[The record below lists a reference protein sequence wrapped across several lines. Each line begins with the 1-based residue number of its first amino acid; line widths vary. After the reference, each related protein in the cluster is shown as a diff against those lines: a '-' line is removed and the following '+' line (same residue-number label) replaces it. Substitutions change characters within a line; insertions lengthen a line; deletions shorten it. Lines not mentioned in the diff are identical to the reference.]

1 MRADRLMSLLLLL
14 QGSKGKLK
22 ARELAR
28 RLEVCERTVHRDL
41 EALSG
46 SGVPVFADRGPNGGA
61 ALVEG
66 WRTSVAGL
74 TDAEAQ
80 ALAVGG
86 PPNALA
92 KLGLSG
98 PLKSGLLKL
107 AASLPAL
114 QRRAAD
120 EARQRLLIDA
130 RPWFEADEELP
141 HLGVLRD
148 AVWREHK
155 LRLGYRDFDGN
166 ASERTLDPYALV
178 AKLERLYLVAG
189 TAAGPTVFR
198 VSRVT
203 GARLLAQRFERP
215 AGFEL
220 ERFWDEWCRRF
231 GERRSSYP
239 VELAVAREGEQALAA
254 ARPASDAAL
263 IQGSR
268 RGRDGRKRL
277 TLDFEKRRIAI
288 AQLLELAPAVEVLAP
303 VELRERLA
311 EIARGLSCYAV
322 SSACRPSRP

>member
-1 MRADRLMSLLLLL
+1 MRADRLLSLLLLL
-14 QGSKGKLK
+14 QSSKGKLK

-74 TDAEAQ
+74 TEAEAQ

-86 PPNALA
+86 GAGAMA
-92 KLGLSG
+92 KLGLSA

-114 QRRAAD
+114 QQRAAE
-120 EARQRLLIDA
+120 EARRRLLIDP
-130 RPWFEADEELP
+130 RPWFESDEELP

-148 AVWREHK
+148 AVWRERK

-166 ASERTLDPYALV
+166 ASRRTVDPYALV

-189 TAAGPTVFR
+189 TGAGPTVFR

-215 AGFEL
+215 ASFDL
-220 ERFWDEWCRRF
+220 ERFWGDWCRRF

-239 VELAVAREGEQALAA
+239 VELAVAREGEAALASV
-254 ARPASDAAL
+254 RPPMDAAL
-263 IQGSR
+263 IEKAR
-268 RGRDGRKRL
+268 RGPDGRKRL
-277 TLDFEKRRIAI
+277 TLDFEKKRIAV

-311 EIARGLSCYAV
+311 WIGRALACYAIPE
-322 SSACRPSRP
+322 A

>member
-14 QGSKGKLK
+14 QSSKGRLK

-80 ALAVGG
+80 ALAIGAA
-86 PPNALA
+86 PNALG
-92 KLGLSG
+92 KLGLSA
-98 PLKSGLLKL
+98 PMKSGLLKL

-120 EARQRLLIDA
+120 EARQRLLIDS
-130 RPWFEADEELP
+130 RPWFESDEELP

-148 AVWREHK
+148 AVWRERK

-166 ASERTLDPYALV
+166 ASRRTVDPYALV
-178 AKLERLYLVAG
+178 VKLDRLYLVAG

-198 VSRVT
+198 ASRVT
-203 GARLLAQRFERP
+203 SARVLPQEFVRP

-220 ERFWDEWCRRF
+220 ERFWAEWCRRF
-231 GERRSSYP
+231 GQKRSSFE
-239 VELAVAREGEQALAA
+239 VELAVSPAGEGLLAA
-254 ARPASDAAL
+254 VRPPADAAV
-263 IQGSR
+263 IAGAR

-277 TLDFEKRRIAI
+277 TLDFEKKRIAV
-288 AQLLELAPAVEVLAP
+288 AQLFEMAPAVEVLQPAD
-303 VELRERLA
+303 LRERLA
-311 EIARGLSCYAV
+311 HIGRGLSCYAV
-322 SSACRPSRP
+322 SAAES